1 MKRRDDK
8 ILVKFITFKDAT
20 EVYLTSYYTVAINET
35 FNMFLTALKY
45 QVPCEFNKNDETVPN
60 DYRGREVYIEDVWL
74 GLGSKD
80 CIPVIEVI
88 LE

>member
-1 MKRRDDK
+1 MKKRDDE
-8 ILVKFITFKDAT
+8 ILVKFITYKDGK
-20 EVYLTSYYTVAINET
+20 EIYLTSYYTVAINET

-45 QVPCEFNKNDETVPN
+45 QVPCEFKKNDETVPDN
-60 DYRGREVYIEDVWL
+60 YCGQEMYIEDVWL

-80 CIPVIEVI
+80 NIPTIRVI